1 MFYPRR
7 WGEFRMQVIA
17 YKVSL
22 LIRYKYTMEF
32 QKNSTVPVLGVVSRP
47 ETTHAG
53 RKFLCL
59 IKIFKSGH
67 IIYHWTQNC
76 MLIKKNN
83 DLMGKKIK
91 S

>member
-32 QKNSTVPVLGVVSRP
+32 QKNSTVPVLGWSVAQKPPMR
-47 ETTHAG
+47 AG
-53 RKFLCL
+53 SF
-59 IKIFKSGH
+59 FA
-67 IIYHWTQNC
+67 
-76 MLIKKNN
+76 
-83 DLMGKKIK
+83 
-91 S
+91 